1 MRFPKIRKCQQCG
14 TVTSNCPRDESKSKR
29 VMTWCNSE
37 CIANWITRRDVKQQV
52 DRMTRRRVGI
62 LLRRTLVWEAIGKL
76 RDKLGRNVTSSEAVD
91 IARHFCPDL
100 RSVIADAGNFQELRF
115 TSAAN
120 DEQGFAPL
128 QHPQAPK
135 WRISTLDGSRRPADP
150 QVLPACPEDTA
161 RLIDHIELR
170 CWDAADEP
178 DLRKLDQRVKDA
190 IVEFFGRDENIAAS
204 LLKDSRELE
213 CRDAHSAD
221 ALRRRGIL
229 LHPEGPGV
237 WVVSLRGP
245 HIAQD
250 VPVTS
255 FEVNGIVMTQVSA
268 SSTSSQEVAQTVANK
283 ISKRTEVVG
292 GSIRT
297 TWTIPDDIVGIECSE
312 QSGEGPTQQ

>member
-14 TVTSNCPRDESKSKR
+14 AVASHCPRDESKSKR

-37 CIANWITRRDVKQQV
+37 CIANWIVRRDVKQQV

-76 RDKLGRNVTSSEAVD
+76 HFELRRDVKSSEATN

-115 TSAAN
+115 TSSAN

-128 QHPQAPK
+128 QHPRAPK
-135 WRISTLDGSRRPADP
+135 WRISTLDGRRRPADP
-150 QVLPACPEDTA
+150 QVLPACPEDTQ
-161 RLIDHIELR
+161 RLLDHVELR

-204 LLKDSRELE
+204 LLKDSQELE
-213 CRDAHSAD
+213 CRDACSAD

-237 WVVSLRGP
+237 WVVSHRGP
-245 HIAQD
+245 HIAQNI
-250 VPVTS
+250 PITS
-255 FEVNGIVMTQVSA
+255 FEVNGIVMTQMSV
-268 SSTSSQEVAQTVANK
+268 SSTSAQEVSETVAGK

-297 TWTIPDDIVGIECSE
+297 TWSIPDDIVGIECSE